1 MNKRRMLAA
10 AVVAAVF
17 AAPSPALA
25 WGDGPVYIHF
35 YYSDETHSEQ
45 VGIYHGDCTWW
56 DGAVEY
62 AWLEGQTS
70 AYSERVIVAYCY
82 GGEWY
87 PI

>member
-1 MNKRRMLAA
+1 MNKYRMLAA

-25 WGDGPVYIHF
+25 ADGPVYNHY
-35 YYSDETHSEQ
+35 YYSDETHTVQ